1 MEVAWE
7 PGTYKRTAALAIVG
21 EIQEILRRSSLPSLA
36 SMQVVGAQVLCSG
49 DLDVRSGA
57 PTLE

>member
-21 EIQEILRRSSLPSLA
+21 DIQEILRRPSLA